1 MFTCRADSPPT
12 ISFDDGSSAFTNTI
26 LSNINGFVPAASVEL
41 YKQAIPWKY
50 FGKIRAI
57 GNYFNVK
64 ITSKGNGQIEYGSNV
79 IRNTSS
85 NYEVES
91 KEGVHMA
98 IVPDEGNFLKSFCIN
113 GKDMGNNL
121 VFSID
126 NLVEDIDIAVSFAA
140 NKYTLKYII
149 DNVEYKTVEYEY
161 GSSITPELEPTKE
174 GYTFSG
180 WSEIPQTMPAFDVT
194 VTGSFIVNKYKVTY
208 IIDGDVFTTDYVEYG
223 ASIVP
228 PTVDDKEGYTFDGW
242 MDVPET
248 MPAHDITIY
257 GSFTS
262 GIAEINFG
270 HTNDVKIYT
279 VNGKRVSRLQRGVNI
294 IRYSDGRVRRINVR

>member
-1 MFTCRADSPPT
+1 
-12 ISFDDGSSAFTNTI
+12 
-26 LSNINGFVPAASVEL
+26 L

-98 IVPDEGNFLKSFCIN
+98 IVPDEGNSLKSFCIN

-208 IIDGDVFTTDYVEYG
+208 IIDGDVFTTDYVEFG

-262 GIAEINFG
+262 GIAEIGFE

-279 VNGKRVSRLQRGVNI
+279 VNGKRISRLQRGVNI
-294 IRYSDGRVRRINVR
+294 IRYSDGRVRKINVK

>member
-1 MFTCRADSPPT
+1 M
-12 ISFDDGSSAFTNTI
+12 
-26 LSNINGFVPAASVEL
+26 SNINGFVPAASVEL

-64 ITSKGNGQIEYGSNV
+64 IASKGNGQIEYGSNV

-85 NYEVES
+85 SYEVES

-98 IVPDEGNFLKSFCIN
+98 IVPDEGNSLKSFCIN

-262 GIAEINFG
+262 GITEIMMAAQSNV
-270 HTNDVKIYT
+270 HIYSP
-279 VNGKRVSRLQRGVNI
+279 NGKKIDRLQKGLNI
-294 IRYSDGRVRRINVR
+294 IVLADGTVKKIVVK